1 MDNVITAVFGAMR
14 TAKTAP
20 RHQYDYGQYLKFSGL
35 PAMPDAY
42 EVHFANAG
50 DTDALRVLSDGTP
63 VAIPDEMLTT
73 GRDIEAWVYVHTA
86 AEDGETVYTAHIPV
100 IKRARPV
107 DYEPTPEEA
116 GLVEQAIEAL
126 NRKIDVLDNANIY
139 GMSVEGTT
147 LVFTSTKE
155 G

>member
-42 EVHFANAG
+42 EVHFANVG

-63 VAIPDEMLTT
+63 VAIPDELLTT

-107 DYEPTPEEA
+107 DYEPTPEKA

-139 GMSVEGTT
+139 EMSVDDTT